1 MCGPDLA
8 HTLHIKQSRKRQA
21 LYIWAE
27 ESAIYDTRRQ
37 HHSDAAHERQRLIS
51 LRNVTRSQVEVP
63 SPTSPLIRHSIM
75 FLKTVPPVVA
85 VHSEWRSGKSLS
97 LPLCFN
103 DSASDSDFVSSS
115 GTPIPHKVQMI
126 IDSLCS
132 TQSSDMSNEVNASAQ
147 SALNLPKSSCG
158 GHKPCHMDT
167 LARSRRAAT
176 DSSKLPASGSDAT
189 EGSDSDDSVDR
200 GIEEAIQEYLKE
212 KVDHKHK
219 REPMESP
226 VQTPKVQQ
234 GGNCMPD
241 PPKQLVHSTKA
252 LTTSNHTLKGSKGIQ
267 PLVALKK
274 KKKTIKET
282 PFGKTAKA
290 LPTKTP
296 PSSGRPSCLPQ
307 VDCKPPSLR
316 IKVEEEDLM
325 DSSSDDGIEEAIQ
338 KFQQDEKERHESLRY
353 FQLKEALDSSSD
365 DGIEEAIRNYQQ
377 ERQKEKD
384 HKLHRTQSC
393 LMADR
398 INVKPLKKLA
408 KKKNKKKNA
417 AEPKEMKCAS
427 PNAVGLS
434 LSMLPTCC
442 LRDSGNS
449 LCSTRAEEPQE
460 GRQIHSTLTVN
471 TTAELMCAEAILD
484 ISKTVMPAAF
494 EPNLDLACTPTTETP
509 SFLPTGISLQQY
521 EKSDESSVDSEDGI
535 EQEIRKFLELKAKL
549 HEQATTADYPGVSTV
564 TNPQHIKVEEDQNKA
579 LRLSFSRKRKRKEED
594 SKSRKQG
601 IVGNTLKEEPQPKPL
616 TQCDFSPVTWRT
628 CSPNTVKNS
637 NPTQNSPRHSITEG
651 STSMNKGSSCGTN
664 PPKSFIGSE
673 RNYSSDKS
681 SSLDSDE
688 DLDAAIKDLLKTKKK
703 VKKKVR
709 DLKLKARKNHKPLQL
724 PGTDT
729 LTKQKSVK
737 DQKLVLA
744 AKPMKLN
751 AIKSSKGLMN
761 IPRQDKGAKPK
772 GLKSQKNSKKPK
784 VATKEDQ
791 GSGYKMAVHG
801 VQSTHVDEDS
811 SSVDSDDSIEQEIRR
826 FLAEKAKG
834 SSTPVTTLKQDNAGG
849 AEEAAFSTFGEKN
862 VKIEELQTKS
872 SDLTRASLST
882 DPNQEEQTQGIAMNI
897 KGPASSFAS
906 SCSLEEDRTGD
917 QLHERTLHE
926 CRNISLDTDKDWAQ
940 KVTGMFPDRTD
951 SEPLV
956 INVTGPQEPKG
967 EVQHQNLFLMKHDNT
982 SISTAR
988 EKPSADLSSSLQNR
1002 SRIPLIEV
1010 ISTVCPSPPPIGKQF
1025 LSSSSETLMVA
1036 REDCQESPAESR
1048 SDSFDLYSWERK
1060 GQWDQP
1066 PNLTSNTRH
1075 TSSAHPAHLSRHLPP
1090 YSSHLSCVPLPLALS
1105 QPRAGASLVHLR
1117 RDQASVVALS
1127 AHKSNHLQLI
1137 NTQKD
1142 TRKMRE
1148 GREEE
1153 QERCIDETDVESGE
1167 ERTDKRQQQCN
1178 Q

>member
-1 MCGPDLA
+1 MSEESPDLHVTDSPA
-8 HTLHIKQSRKRQA
+8 RLTCS
-21 LYIWAE
+21 
-27 ESAIYDTRRQ
+27 TRR
-37 HHSDAAHERQRLIS
+37 AEKVKEK
-51 LRNVTRSQVEVP
+51 NVTRSQIEVP
-63 SPTSPLIRHSIM
+63 SPTFPLICHSIM

-132 TQSSDMSNEVNASAQ
+132 TQSSDMSNEVNASSQ

-158 GHKPCHMDT
+158 GHKSCHMDT

-176 DSSKLPASGSDAT
+176 DSSKLHAYGSDAT

-212 KVDHKHK
+212 KVDHQHK

-226 VQTPKVQQ
+226 IQTPKIEQ
-234 GGNCMPD
+234 GGICIADVPT
-241 PPKQLVHSTKA
+241 QLMHSTKV
-252 LTTSNHTLKGSKGIQ
+252 LSTSNHTLKGSKGIQ
-267 PLVALKK
+267 PLVTLKK
-274 KKKTIKET
+274 KKKTINENT
-282 PFGKTAKA
+282 VGKTGAAKA
-290 LPTKTP
+290 LPTKALA
-296 PSSGRPSCLPQ
+296 SSGTPLCLPQ
-307 VDCKPPSLR
+307 VDCTPPSLR

-338 KFQQDEKERHESLRY
+338 KFQQEEKERTEGLRY
-353 FQLKEALDSSSD
+353 FQLKEVLDSSSD

-377 ERQKEKD
+377 EQQKDKE
-384 HKLHRTQSC
+384 HKLHPKQSC
-393 LMADR
+393 LMSDR
-398 INVKPLKKLA
+398 ISVKPLKKLA

-417 AEPKEMKCAS
+417 VEPKEMKCAS
-427 PNAVGLS
+427 PKPVGLS

-442 LRDSGNS
+442 LSASGDP
-449 LCSTRAEEPQE
+449 LCTTRAEEPQD

-484 ISKTVMPAAF
+484 ISKTVMPVAF
-494 EPNLDLACTPTTETP
+494 EPTLDLACTPATETP
-509 SFLPTGISLQQY
+509 SFLPTGVSLQQY

-549 HEQATTADYPGVSTV
+549 HEQATTTDYSGVSTV
-564 TNPQHIKVEEDQNKA
+564 SKATQHIKVEEDQNKV
-579 LRLSFSRKRKRKEED
+579 LRLSFSRKRKRKEEA
-594 SKSRKQG
+594 SKRCKPG
-601 IVGNTLKEEPQPKPL
+601 IAGNTIKEEPQTKPV
-616 TQCDFSPVTWRT
+616 TQSDFSPVTWHT

-637 NPTQNSPRHSITEG
+637 NPTQNSPQHSITEG
-651 STSMNKGSSCGTN
+651 STSMNKGSSCGTS

-709 DLKLKARKNHKPLQL
+709 DMKLKAGKSHKPMQL
-724 PGTDT
+724 PGTDA
-729 LTKQKSVK
+729 LKKHKSVK

-744 AKPMKLN
+744 AKPTKPN
-751 AIKSSKGLMN
+751 AIKSSKGLMG

-772 GLKSQKNSKKPK
+772 VLKSQKNIKKPK
-784 VATKEDQ
+784 VLTKDDQ
-791 GSGYKMAVHG
+791 GSGHKIAVPD

-834 SSTPVTTLKQDNAGG
+834 SSTPVTTLKQDNVGG
-849 AEEAAFSTFGEKN
+849 EEEAAFGAFAEKN
-862 VKIEELQTKS
+862 VKIEELQTKC
-872 SDLTRASLST
+872 SDLKRASLSV
-882 DPNQEEQTQGIAMNI
+882 DPNQDEQTQGTAVNI
-897 KGPASSFAS
+897 KGPDSSFAS
-906 SCSLEEDRTGD
+906 YCSLEEDRTGD

-940 KVTGMFPDRTD
+940 KVTGKFIDRTD
-951 SEPLV
+951 SEPFVL
-956 INVTGPQEPKG
+956 NVTGPQEPKG
-967 EVQHQNLFLMKHDNT
+967 EAQHQNLFLMKHDNC

-988 EKPSADLSSSLQNR
+988 EDSSADLSSSLQNR
-1002 SRIPLIEV
+1002 CRIPLIEV
-1010 ISTVCPSPPPIGKQF
+1010 ISTVCPSTPTIGKHF
-1025 LSSSSETLMVA
+1025 LSSSSEVLMVA
-1036 REDCQESPAESR
+1036 KEDCQESPAESR
-1048 SDSFDLYSWERK
+1048 SDSVDLYSWERK

-1066 PNLTSNTRH
+1066 PKLTSNTRH
-1075 TSSAHPAHLSRHLPP
+1075 TSSNPAHLSRHLPP
-1090 YSSHLSCVPLPLALS
+1090 YPSHLSCVPLPLALS
-1105 QPRAGASLVHLR
+1105 QPRSGASLVHLR
-1117 RDQASVVALS
+1117 RDQPSVVALS
-1127 AHKSNHLQLI
+1127 AHKSTHLQLR

-1142 TRKMRE
+1142 TRKMSE